1 MCKKDFVIF
10 IEGNA
15 YNILSEQIVI
25 EWAKTDI
32 HISRMEELSMLKEL
46 IDRILEDI
54 GLESISGYEPEDNG
68 GWGGRNEELTDI
80 S

>member
-1 MCKKDFVIF
+1 
-10 IEGNA
+10 
-15 YNILSEQIVI
+15 
-25 EWAKTDI
+25 
-32 HISRMEELSMLKEL
+32 MEELSMLKEL

>member
-1 MCKKDFVIF
+1 
-10 IEGNA
+10 
-15 YNILSEQIVI
+15 
-25 EWAKTDI
+25 
-32 HISRMEELSMLKEL
+32 MLKEL

-54 GLESISGYEPEDNG
+54 GLESISGYETEDNG